1 MYTLRSGTVAHPKT
15 GEQMA
20 PKGLGASVVPV
31 AAGEDPRQKLVDWLA
46 EPKNPFFARAL
57 VNRYWAHFFGR
68 GIVEPPDDMRLTNP
82 PSNPELLDALA
93 EKFVKSG
100 YDLKGIVREICNS
113 RVYGLSSLPNETNA
127 KDKQSFARHYPRR
140 MGAEVLLDAIAQVS
154 GVPTPFDGL
163 PSGTR
168 AIDLPDESVGS
179 GFLDAFGRPK
189 RETSCE
195 CERVTD
201 ASLSQ
206 SLMLLN
212 SGEVQAKLSSQGS
225 RAEQLAK
232 DPRPDQVKIDELFW
246 AAFARGASGRE
257 TASALAHIGKHA
269 TDKRIAYE
277 DIVWA
282 LINAKEF
289 QFVD

>member
-1 MYTLRSGTVAHPKT
+1 
-15 GEQMA
+15 
-20 PKGLGASVVPV
+20 
-31 AAGEDPRQKLVDWLA
+31 
-46 EPKNPFFARAL
+46 
-57 VNRYWAHFFGR
+57 
-68 GIVEPPDDMRLTNP
+68 MRLTNP
-82 PSNPELLDALA
+82 PSNPELLDGMA
-93 EKFVKSG
+93 ERFVKSG
-100 YDLKGIVREICNS
+100 YDLKGLIREICNS

-154 GVPTPFDGL
+154 GVATPFDGL
-163 PSGTR
+163 PAGTR

-179 GFLDAFGRPK
+179 SFLDAFGRPK

-195 CERVTD
+195 CERISD

-212 SGEVQAKLSSQGS
+212 SSEVQAKLSAAGS
-225 RAEQLAK
+225 RAEQFAK
-232 DPRPDQVKIDELFW
+232 DPRPDEQKIDELVW
-246 AAFARGASGRE
+246 TAFARGASPQEIAG
-257 TASALAHIGKHA
+257 AVAHLKKHA
-269 TDKRIAYE
+269 ANRQTAYE
-277 DIVWA
+277 DIIWA

>member
-1 MYTLRSGTVAHPKT
+1 M
-15 GEQMA
+15 Q
-20 PKGLGASVVPV
+20 V
-31 AAGEDPRQKLVDWLA
+31 AAGDDPRQKLVDWMA
-46 EPKNPFFARAL
+46 DAKNPFFAQAL

-68 GIVEPPDDMRLTNP
+68 GIVEPLDDMRLTNP

-93 EKFVKSG
+93 EQFVKSG
-100 YDLKGIVREICNS
+100 YDLKGLIREICNS

-154 GVPTPFDGL
+154 GVATPFDGL
-163 PSGTR
+163 PAGTR

-179 GFLDAFGRPK
+179 SFLDAFGRPK

-212 SGEVQAKLSSQGS
+212 SSEVQAKLSAAGS

-232 DPRPDQVKIDELFW
+232 DPRPDEQKIDELFW
-246 AAFARGASGRE
+246 TAFARGASPQEDCERDCPPEE
-257 TASALAHIGKHA
+257 TCGQPADRL
-269 TDKRIAYE
+269 
-277 DIVWA
+277 
-282 LINAKEF
+282 
-289 QFVD
+289 